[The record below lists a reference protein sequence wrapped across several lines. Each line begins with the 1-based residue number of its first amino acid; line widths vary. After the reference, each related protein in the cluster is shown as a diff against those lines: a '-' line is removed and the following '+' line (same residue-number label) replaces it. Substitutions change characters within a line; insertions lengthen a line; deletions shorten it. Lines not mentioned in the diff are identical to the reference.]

1 MTAARFG
8 YRVQATGSN
17 PEAAAHAGIATGKVR
32 LMALAPMGAIAGL
45 AGVVHLARRA
55 PSSPMTAT
63 VLRCWQSPRRCL
75 AARGMSGG
83 HGSAIGAAI
92 GILVIQAVP
101 SAIPLLGID
110 ATWTNLAVAGGR
122 LAGQDLARPARGA
135 QVERSARLS
144 PARQPHANITQTDAI

>member
-1 MTAARFG
+1 MTAGRFG

-45 AGVVHLARRA
+45 AGVVHLGAQGTILPNDGNGFA
-55 PSSPMTAT
+55 
-63 VLRCWQSPRRCL
+63 LL
-75 AARGMSGG
+75 AIAAALLGGTRLSGG

-122 LAGQDLARPARGA
+122 LAGQIWRGRRA
-135 QVERSARLS
+135 ER
-144 PARQPHANITQTDAI
+144 RQNGPRG